1 MKFYS
6 FEIGN
11 WDASTKYLNVVEK
24 GVYLELLN
32 AYYTTEKPLSDLFCK
47 RVAIAMQMDLQMDLV
62 CTVFAI
68 LEQFFYKTEE
78 GWRHKKCDEVIAKY
92 HDISEK
98 RSESAK
104 KRGKKQ
110 TVVMQAQCESK
121 AIAEQLQSNSK
132 PIEPLSINHN
142 LEDIYKEKNIKK
154 RSHRSSDIA
163 KPDDV
168 SEQVWNDFVTLRKTK
183 KAPIT
188 ETAINGFRKD
198 AEKNGVS
205 LEEVIAFAVKNG
217 YQGSYYKKE
226 QGATSAIPKAPDITN
241 HVFDPEE
248 IRRLGFDTV

>member
-1 MKFYS
+1 MKFVKFCIS
-6 FEIGN
+6 D
-11 WDASTKYLNVVEK
+11 WSSSTRWLSATERGIYFD
-24 GVYLELLN
+24 LLT
-32 AYYTTEKPLSDLFCK
+32 AYYECESPLTERMIERITNVYTNEEKTYIQGILDEFFSFDSDK
-47 RVAIAMQMDLQMDLV
+47 NV
-62 CTVFAI
+62 
-68 LEQFFYKTEE
+68 
-78 GWRHKKCDEVIAKY
+78 WRHSKCDEIIDEYYSK
-92 HDISEK
+92 SEK
-98 RSESAK
+98 ARKSIKARWDRIKNESSSNEERNTNVSETNNERNTIK
-104 KRGKKQ
+104 YQ
-110 TVVMQAQCESK
+110 V
-121 AIAEQLQSNSK
+121 
-132 PIEPLSINHN
+132 LSINK
-142 LEDIYKEKNIKK
+142 KENIKRK
-154 RSHRSSDIA
+154 RSTEIA

-168 SEQVWNDFVTLRKTK
+168 SEQVWNDFVTLRKQK